1 MNYKNIIII
10 LLSIYILFLLIYF
23 LKKNTY
29 YENYENMDINIFF
42 INLNKSTDRY
52 ESIKKQIKALDIKNC
67 HRFAGVD
74 GSIYRLT
81 DIENGYFKN
90 SDFNHNISKGIT
102 GCALSHFNLWNLII
116 EKKIKE
122 CIVIEDDIIFINNFN
137 NHLNSLLKIK
147 EDYDVIFLY
156 NTIEYSEKNYK
167 NNEIIPF
174 KVFAWYGTGTV
185 GYYINSK
192 AAKYLVDFINTYGF
206 NRAIDWVMLGQL
218 NNINIGILKYP
229 IVNHSNVKSVISEN
243 NMV

>member
-1 MNYKNIIII
+1 M
-10 LLSIYILFLLIYF
+10 
-23 LKKNTY
+23 
-29 YENYENMDINIFF
+29 
-42 INLNKSTDRY
+42 
-52 ESIKKQIKALDIKNC
+52 ESN
-67 HRFAGVD
+67 HR
-74 GSIYRLT
+74 
-81 DIENGYFKN
+81 
-90 SDFNHNISKGIT
+90 
-102 GCALSHFNLWNLII
+102 
-116 EKKIKE
+116 KKIKE